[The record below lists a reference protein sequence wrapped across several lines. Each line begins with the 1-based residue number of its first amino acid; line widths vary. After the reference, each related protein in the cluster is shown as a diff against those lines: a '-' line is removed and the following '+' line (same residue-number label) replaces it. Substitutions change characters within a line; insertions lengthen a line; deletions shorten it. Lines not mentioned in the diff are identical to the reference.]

1 MRLKNGVI
9 WAQMHPSMEHAWEV
23 CERVTWALFD
33 RDAVITSGREGTH
46 SATSLHYE
54 GKALDLRTRD
64 LDADEVERYRWE
76 LVSKLGADYDIVIES
91 GSHIHVEYDPA

>member
-9 WAQMHPSMEHAWEV
+9 WAHMHPSMEHAWEV
-23 CERVTWALFD
+23 CERVTWEVCD
-33 RDAVITSGREGTH
+33 RDAVITSGRDGVH
-46 SATSLHYE
+46 SQTSLHYE

-76 LVSKLGADYDIVIES
+76 LASKLGADYDIVVE

>member
-23 CERVTWALFD
+23 CERVTWSLFD

-46 SATSLHYE
+46 SETSLHYE

-76 LVSKLGADYDIVIES
+76 LASKLGADYDIVVE